1 MITKMVTAVIGTFAV
16 ISLSSICLHKSKKQ
30 SEDKRRDF
38 LVNLCKED
46 AEKTLEE
53 SREYDKYI
61 NISSS
66 TLINSSEEFLTNNF
80 YFSEKKVS
88 FEDIVSNE
96 TLNGWKYK
104 VQPTMVTFYYYF
116 WDISMSQKVMVKICF
131 SLSRDEKSLMR
142 SKYEYADVYQC
153 I

>member
-1 MITKMVTAVIGTFAV
+1 MITKVVTAIGTFA
-16 ISLSSICLHKSKKQ
+16 IITLSSFCLHKSKKQ
-30 SEDKRRDF
+30 NEDKRKEI
-38 LVNLCKED
+38 LAELCKED

-53 SREYDKYI
+53 SREYEKYV

-66 TLINSSEEFLTNNF
+66 TLRNSSDEFLTNNF
-80 YFSEKKVS
+80 YFSEKKVL

-104 VQPTMVTFYYYF
+104 VQPTMVTFYYNF

-142 SKYEYADVYQC
+142 SKYEYTDVYQC

>member
-1 MITKMVTAVIGTFAV
+1 MITKVVTAIGTFA
-16 ISLSSICLHKSKKQ
+16 IITLSSFCLHKSKKQ
-30 SEDKRRDF
+30 NEDKRKEI
-38 LVNLCKED
+38 LAELCKED

-53 SREYDKYI
+53 SREYEKYV

-66 TLINSSEEFLTNNF
+66 TLRNSSDEFLTNNF

-104 VQPTMVTFYYYF
+104 VQPTIITFYYNF

-142 SKYEYADVYQC
+142 SKYEYTDVYQS

>member
-1 MITKMVTAVIGTFAV
+1 MITKVVTAIGTFA
-16 ISLSSICLHKSKKQ
+16 IITLSSFCLHKSKKQ
-30 SEDKRRDF
+30 NEDKRKEI

-53 SREYDKYI
+53 SREYEKYV

-66 TLINSSEEFLTNNF
+66 TLRNSSDEFLTNNF

-96 TLNGWKYK
+96 TLNDWKYK
-104 VQPTMVTFYYYF
+104 VQPTMVTFYYNF

-142 SKYEYADVYQC
+142 SKYEYTDVYQC

>member
-1 MITKMVTAVIGTFAV
+1 MITKVVTAIGTFA
-16 ISLSSICLHKSKKQ
+16 IITLSSFCLHKSKKQ
-30 SEDKRRDF
+30 NEDKRKEI
-38 LVNLCKED
+38 LAELCKED

-53 SREYDKYI
+53 SREYEKYV

-66 TLINSSEEFLTNNF
+66 TLRNSSDEFLTNNF
-80 YFSEKKVS
+80 YFSEKKVL

-104 VQPTMVTFYYYF
+104 VQPTIITFYYNF
-116 WDISMSQKVMVKICF
+116 WDISMYRKVMVKICF

-142 SKYEYADVYQC
+142 SKYEYADIYQC

>member
-1 MITKMVTAVIGTFAV
+1 MITKVVTAIGTFA
-16 ISLSSICLHKSKKQ
+16 IITLSSFCLHKSKKQ
-30 SEDKRRDF
+30 NEDKRKEI
-38 LVNLCKED
+38 LAELCKED

-53 SREYDKYI
+53 SREYEKYV
-61 NISSS
+61 NISSP
-66 TLINSSEEFLTNNF
+66 TLRNSSDEFLTNNF
-80 YFSEKKVS
+80 YFSEKKVL

-104 VQPTMVTFYYYF
+104 VQPTIITFYYNF
-116 WDISMSQKVMVKICF
+116 WDISMSRKVMVKICF

-142 SKYEYADVYQC
+142 SKYEYADIYQR

>member
-1 MITKMVTAVIGTFAV
+1 MITKVVTAIGTFA
-16 ISLSSICLHKSKKQ
+16 IITLSSFCLHKSKKQ
-30 SEDKRRDF
+30 NEDKRKEI
-38 LVNLCKED
+38 LAELCKED

-53 SREYDKYI
+53 SREYEKYV

-66 TLINSSEEFLTNNF
+66 TLRNSSDEFLTNNF

-104 VQPTMVTFYYYF
+104 VQPTMVTFYYNF

-142 SKYEYADVYQC
+142 SKYEYTDVYQC

>member
-1 MITKMVTAVIGTFAV
+1 MITKVVTVIGTFA
-16 ISLSSICLHKSKKQ
+16 IITLSSFCLHKSKKQ
-30 SEDKRRDF
+30 NEDKRKEI
-38 LVNLCKED
+38 LAELCKED

-53 SREYDKYI
+53 SREYEKYV

-66 TLINSSEEFLTNNF
+66 TLRNSSEEFLTNNF

-104 VQPTMVTFYYYF
+104 VQPTIITFYYNF

-142 SKYEYADVYQC
+142 SKYEYTDVYQS

>member
-1 MITKMVTAVIGTFAV
+1 MITKVVTAIGTFA
-16 ISLSSICLHKSKKQ
+16 IITLSSFCLHKSKKQ
-30 SEDKRRDF
+30 NEDKRKEI
-38 LVNLCKED
+38 LAELCKED

-53 SREYDKYI
+53 SREYEKYV

-66 TLINSSEEFLTNNF
+66 TLRNSSDEFLTNNF
-80 YFSEKKVS
+80 YFSEKKVL

-104 VQPTMVTFYYYF
+104 VQPTIITFYYNF
-116 WDISMSQKVMVKICF
+116 WDISMSRKVMVKICF

-142 SKYEYADVYQC
+142 SKYEYTDIYQC

>member
-1 MITKMVTAVIGTFAV
+1 MITKVVTVIGTFA
-16 ISLSSICLHKSKKQ
+16 IITLSSFCLHKSKKQ
-30 SEDKRRDF
+30 NEDKRKEI
-38 LVNLCKED
+38 LAELCKED

-53 SREYDKYI
+53 SREYDKYL

-66 TLINSSEEFLTNNF
+66 TLRNSSEEFLTNNF

-104 VQPTMVTFYYYF
+104 VQPTIITFYYNF

-131 SLSRDEKSLMR
+131 SLSRDEKSFMR
-142 SKYEYADVYQC
+142 SKYEYTDVYQS

>member
-1 MITKMVTAVIGTFAV
+1 MITKVVTAIGTFA
-16 ISLSSICLHKSKKQ
+16 IITLSSFCLHKSKKQ
-30 SEDKRRDF
+30 NEDKRKEI
-38 LVNLCKED
+38 LAELCKED

-53 SREYDKYI
+53 SREYEKYV

-66 TLINSSEEFLTNNF
+66 TLRNSSEEFLTNNF

-104 VQPTMVTFYYYF
+104 VQPTMVTFYYNF

-142 SKYEYADVYQC
+142 SKYEYTDVYQC

>member
-1 MITKMVTAVIGTFAV
+1 MITKVVTAIGTFA
-16 ISLSSICLHKSKKQ
+16 IITLSSFCLHKSKKQ
-30 SEDKRRDF
+30 NEDKRKEI
-38 LVNLCKED
+38 LAELCKED

-53 SREYDKYI
+53 SREYEKYV

-66 TLINSSEEFLTNNF
+66 TLRNSSDEFLTNNF
-80 YFSEKKVS
+80 YFSEKKVL

-104 VQPTMVTFYYYF
+104 VQPTIITFYYNF

-142 SKYEYADVYQC
+142 SKYEYADIYQC

>member
-1 MITKMVTAVIGTFAV
+1 MITKVVTAIGTFA
-16 ISLSSICLHKSKKQ
+16 IITLSSFCLHKSKKQ
-30 SEDKRRDF
+30 NEDKRKEI
-38 LVNLCKED
+38 LAELCKKD

-53 SREYDKYI
+53 SREYEKYV

-66 TLINSSEEFLTNNF
+66 TLRNSSDEFLTNNF
-80 YFSEKKVS
+80 YFSEKKVL

-104 VQPTMVTFYYYF
+104 VQPTIITFYYNF
-116 WDISMSQKVMVKICF
+116 WDISMSRKVMVKICF

-142 SKYEYADVYQC
+142 SKYEYADIYQC

>member
-1 MITKMVTAVIGTFAV
+1 MITKVVTAIGTFA
-16 ISLSSICLHKSKKQ
+16 IITLSSFCLHKSKKQ
-30 SEDKRRDF
+30 NEDKRKI
-38 LVNLCKED
+38 LAELCKED

-53 SREYDKYI
+53 SREYEKYV

-66 TLINSSEEFLTNNF
+66 TLRNSSDEFLTNNF
-80 YFSEKKVS
+80 YFSEKKVL

-104 VQPTMVTFYYYF
+104 VQPTIITFYYNF
-116 WDISMSQKVMVKICF
+116 WDISMSRKVMVKICF

-142 SKYEYADVYQC
+142 SKYEYADIYQC

>member
-1 MITKMVTAVIGTFAV
+1 MITKVVTAIGTFA
-16 ISLSSICLHKSKKQ
+16 IITLSSFCLHKSKKQ
-30 SEDKRRDF
+30 NEDKRKEI

-53 SREYDKYI
+53 SREYEKYV

-66 TLINSSEEFLTNNF
+66 TLRNSSDEFLTNNF

-104 VQPTMVTFYYYF
+104 VQPTMVTFYYNF
-116 WDISMSQKVMVKICF
+116 WDISMS
-131 SLSRDEKSLMR
+131 
-142 SKYEYADVYQC
+142 
-153 I
+153 

>member
-1 MITKMVTAVIGTFAV
+1 MITKVVTAIGTFA
-16 ISLSSICLHKSKKQ
+16 IITLSSFCLHKSKKQ
-30 SEDKRRDF
+30 NEDKRKEI
-38 LVNLCKED
+38 LAELCKED

-53 SREYDKYI
+53 SREYEKYV

-66 TLINSSEEFLTNNF
+66 TLRNSSEEFLTNNF

-104 VQPTMVTFYYYF
+104 VQPTIITFYYNF

-142 SKYEYADVYQC
+142 SKYEYTDVYQS